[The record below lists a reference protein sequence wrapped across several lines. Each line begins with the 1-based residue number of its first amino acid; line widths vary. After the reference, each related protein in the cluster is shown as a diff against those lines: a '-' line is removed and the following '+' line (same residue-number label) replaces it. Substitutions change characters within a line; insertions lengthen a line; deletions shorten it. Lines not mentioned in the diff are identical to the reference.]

1 MCSARQLMVFNV
13 CVKFHENM
21 SSGFKVMERTRKI
34 ANTQRA
40 LTQKVG
46 KSELRFMCSARR
58 LMVFNV
64 CVKFHENMSRGFKV
78 MERTRNIVNTQ
89 RAITPKV
96 EKPELRFMCSARRLM
111 VFNVCVKF
119 HENMSRGFKVM
130 ERTRKLLT
138 DTHTHTHTHREKTK
152 TLYPHGILR
161 MPGV

>member
-1 MCSARQLMVFNV
+1 MVFNV

-34 ANTQRA
+34 VNTQRA
-40 LTQKVG
+40 ITPKVG
-46 KSELRFMCSARR
+46 KSELWFMCSARR

-64 CVKFHENMSRGFKV
+64 CVKFHENMSSGFKD
-78 MERTRNIVNTQ
+78 MERTRKIVNTQ
-89 RAITPKV
+89 RAITQKV
-96 EKPELRFMCSARRLM
+96 GKPELRFMCSARRLM

-119 HENMSRGFKVM
+119 HENMSSGFKVM

-138 DTHTHTHTHREKTK
+138 DTHTHTHTHTHTEKTK